1 MNIKNIWDTFLNNIK
16 NQITSLAFDTWFK
29 DTELVELKDSKAIV
43 RVQNQATINHLCEH
57 YLDIME
63 TTFNDITGTNFE
75 IDLILKQ
82 NADKKEIE
90 TEEIIYN
97 KVEDSNLNNKYTF
110 DNFVVGNSNKFA
122 QAAALAV
129 AQNPGRVYNPLFIY
143 GKSGLGKTHL
153 MQAIGNYIVNNSKKS
168 VLYATSEQFISDFV
182 GLSKKSYNGNGLDNI
197 DYFKNKYRNVDV
209 LIVDDIQFLAGC
221 TETQKEFFHTFNNL
235 YDGNK
240 QIIISSD
247 RSPDDLKLLEER
259 LRTRFNWGLTVNI
272 YPPDFELR
280 MKILKKKVSIQGLV
294 KEIPNEV
301 IEYIANNCES
311 DIRQLEGAITRLYAY
326 AAMMSGSDITL
337 ELAIEALKDYL
348 NKGVSIKNNIQ
359 KIQRIVAEY
368 YNVSVDD
375 LKSKRRLISVT
386 LPRQIAM
393 YLSRILTDESYPRI
407 GLEFGGK
414 DHATVIHSYEKI
426 EKELKENNQLK
437 EVIDTLKRKLS

>member
-90 TEEIIYN
+90 TKEIIYN

>member
-90 TEEIIYN
+90 TKEIIYN

-280 MKILKKKVSIQGLV
+280 MEILKKKVSIQGLV

>member
-280 MKILKKKVSIQGLV
+280 MEILKKKVSIQGLV

>member
-1 MNIKNIWDTFLNNIK
+1 MNIKNIWDSFLNNIK
-16 NQITSLAFDTWFK
+16 NQVTSLAFDTWFK
-29 DTELVELKDSKAIV
+29 ETELVELNANKAIV
-43 RVQNQATINHLCEH
+43 KVQSQANINHLYEH
-57 YLDIME
+57 YIDIIE
-63 TTFNDITGTNFE
+63 ATFNDITGTNFE
-75 IDLILKQ
+75 IEFILTQ
-82 NADKKEIE
+82 NSIKNEIE
-90 TEEIIYN
+90 KNENIYN
-97 KVEDSNLNNKYTF
+97 KIEDSNLNNKYNF

-129 AQNPGRVYNPLFIY
+129 AQNPGKIYNPLFLY

-153 MQAIGNYIVNNSKKS
+153 MQAIGNYVINNSKKT
-168 VLYATSEQFISDFV
+168 VLYTTSEKFISDFV
-182 GLSKKSYNGNGLDNI
+182 GLSKKSYNGNSLDYI

-280 MKILKKKVSIQGLV
+280 IEILKKKVSIQGLI
-294 KEIPNEV
+294 KEISNDV

-337 ELAIEALKDYL
+337 DLAMEALKDYL
-348 NKGVSIKNNIQ
+348 NKGMSIKNNIQ

-375 LKSKRRLISVT
+375 LKSKRRLNSIT

-414 DHATVIHSYEKI
+414 DHSTVIHSFEKI
-426 EKELKENNQLK
+426 KKELKGNNQLK
-437 EVIDTLKRKLS
+437 EVIEVLKRKLN